1 MLVKDYMTRHPIM
14 IEETRRAVD
23 AQHTDAQQIM
33 GENKIRHLPVV
44 TDGKRLV
51 GLITRQRLAI
61 TPDRL
66 GSLDVWEITR
76 LLSDLTVEKVMV
88 KGDDL
93 RTIDPNATLERAARL
108 MIQHKI
114 GSLPVLED
122 GIVVGI
128 ITKTD
133 LLIELQN
140 LLGATE
146 EGWRITM
153 RVPNRDGEFARLTKA
168 LTDQGWSI
176 MALGS
181 VRSPKDDNYWDIVLK
196 VSGCPQEKLQSILEG
211 IPDQELLDLRAT
223 RDFSAR
229 DSV

>member
-23 AQHTDAQQIM
+23 AQRM
-33 GENKIRHLPVV
+33 MVENKIRHLPVV
-44 TDGKRLV
+44 NDGKRLV
-51 GLITRQRLAI
+51 GLVTRDRLSI

-76 LLSDLTVEKVMV
+76 LLSDLTVEKVML

-93 RTIDPNATLERAARL
+93 RTIDPDATLERAARL

-114 GSLPVLED
+114 GSLPVLEND
-122 GIVVGI
+122 IVVGI

-146 EGWRITM
+146 KGWRVTM
-153 RVPNRDGEFARLTKA
+153 RVPNRDGEFSRLTNP
-168 LTDQGWSI
+168 LTEHGWSI

-181 VRSPKDDNYWDIVLK
+181 VRSPKDDNFWDIVLK
-196 VSGCPQEKLQSILEG
+196 VSGGKQAELQSILES
-211 IPDQELLDLRAT
+211 ISDQELLDIRAT
-223 RDFSAR
+223 QDFSAN
-229 DSV
+229 SA